1 MNALS
6 ACLNPFSKINRYV
19 AIMLWLSIMPALDG
33 IAASKRVAVLY
44 FEDHSRFDTA
54 TGCGCIPNPF
64 GIFGTGKGRTKWNL
78 QEGFPN
84 LLNRKLKQ
92 TKVYEPVSDEEV
104 KDAMAELGLSLKAV
118 RSKAEKRAQLAKA
131 LNVDAFIVGD
141 IRKFKQERAKATRFQ
156 TLKGAAGGGFNMAAG
171 FVGSAQLVGYY
182 YSATVHLKMKFYG
195 SSGDEIAKRK
205 IAATKRHQLGGAKFA
220 ALEAVVSE
228 QGTEFQLG
236 QMPNPPKKPRPIV
249 SYAKLNQIEF
259 ASPEYDLTLFGLA
272 TDDALTKVVL
282 ALRDTVGP
290 EFVMPGTT
298 VSQEGEG
305 ASRPSSGES
314 PGRLRA
320 DVIYVNPDD
329 LAEAYINVGSSKGV
343 LVRQQLAVY
352 TKGEPLIDPGT
363 EEVLGNVPK
372 MIGKV
377 EVVEVQ
383 TDRLSRVKVI
393 EGLGAIKKGDKVAE
407 MEPSLSETQAEN

>member
-1 MNALS
+1 MNAFS
-6 ACLNPFSKINRYV
+6 AYLNPVSKINRYA
-19 AIMLWLSIMPALDG
+19 AIMLLLAILPAVDG

-44 FEDHSRFDTA
+44 FEDHSRFDSA

-78 QEGFPN
+78 KEGFPY

-92 TKVYEPVSDEEV
+92 TQVYEPVSNAEI
-104 KDAMAELGLSLKAV
+104 KDAMAKLGLSLKDV
-118 RSKAEKRAQLAKA
+118 RSKAEKRSQLAKA
-131 LNVDAFIVGD
+131 LNLDAFIVGD

-156 TLKGAAGGGFNMAAG
+156 TLKGAAGSGFNMAAG
-171 FVGSAQLVGYY
+171 FVGGAQLVGYY

-195 SSGDEIAKRK
+195 SSGDEITTRK
-205 IAATKRHQLGGAKFA
+205 IAATKRHQLGGAKIA

-236 QMPNPPKKPRPIV
+236 QMPNPDKKPRPIV
-249 SYAKLNQIEF
+249 SYMKLNQIKF
-259 ASPEYDLTLFGLA
+259 PSPEYDKTLFGLA
-272 TDDALTKVVL
+272 TDEALTKVVL
-282 ALRDTVGP
+282 ALGDTIGP

-298 VSQEGEG
+298 PSQEEG
-305 ASRPSSGES
+305 SKEIASGKHHGP
-314 PGRLRA
+314 LKA

-329 LAEAYINVGSSKGV
+329 PEDAYINAGSSKGV

-352 TKGEPLIDPGT
+352 TDGEALIDPNT
-363 EEVLGNVPK
+363 KEILGNVPK

-377 EVVEVQ
+377 EVVEIK
-383 TDRLSRVKVI
+383 TDRLSRVRII
-393 EGLGAIKKGDKVAE
+393 EGSGTIKKGDKVE
-407 MEPSLSETQAEN
+407 RTQSSPSETQTAN

>member
-1 MNALS
+1 MNAFS
-6 ACLNPFSKINRYV
+6 ACLNPFSKINMYV
-19 AIMLWLSIMPALDG
+19 TIMLCLSTVPVLDS

-78 QEGFPN
+78 TEGFPN

-92 TKVYEPVSDEEV
+92 TQVYEPVSDEEV
-104 KDAMAELGLSLKAV
+104 KDAMAQLGFSHKAV

-171 FVGSAQLVGYY
+171 FVGGAQLVGYY
-182 YSATVHLKMKFYG
+182 YSATVHLKMKFYSG
-195 SSGDEIAKRK
+195 SGTEIATRK
-205 IAATKRHQLGGAKFA
+205 VAATKRHQLGGAKIA

-236 QMPNPPKKPRPIV
+236 QMPNPNKKPRPIV
-249 SYAKLNQIEF
+249 SYAKLNQIHF
-259 ASPEYDLTLFGLA
+259 ASPEYDKTLFGLA
-272 TDDALTKVVL
+272 TDDAITKVVL
-282 ALRDTVGP
+282 ALRDTIGP
-290 EFVMPGTT
+290 QFVMPGTDA
-298 VSQEGEG
+298 SQEEG
-305 ASRPSSGES
+305 STTTASSGVS
-314 PGRLRA
+314 GPLKA
-320 DVIYVNPDD
+320 DIIYVDPDD
-329 LAEAYINVGSSKGV
+329 PADAYINAGSSNGV
-343 LVRQQLAVY
+343 LVRQQLTVY
-352 TKGEPLIDPGT
+352 TEGEPLIDPNT
-363 EEVLGNVPK
+363 KEVLGNVPK

-407 MEPSLSETQAEN
+407 TESSLSETQAAN

>member
-1 MNALS
+1 MNAYCT
-6 ACLNPFSKINRYV
+6 CLNPFLKIASYLT
-19 AIMLWLSIMPALDG
+19 IMLWLLIVPGLDG

-44 FEDHSRFDTA
+44 FEDHSRFDSA

-64 GIFGTGKGRTKWNL
+64 GLFGTGKGRTKWNL
-78 QEGFPN
+78 KEGFPE

-92 TKVYEPVSDEEV
+92 TQVYEPISNEEV
-104 KDAMAELGLSLKAV
+104 KDAMAQLGLSLKAV
-118 RSKAEKRAQLAKA
+118 RSNAEKREQLAKA
-131 LNVDAFIVGD
+131 LNVEAFIVGN
-141 IRKFKQERAKATRFQ
+141 IRKFNQERAKATRFQ
-156 TLKGAAGGGFNMAAG
+156 TLKGRGGGFNMAAG
-171 FVGSAQLVGYY
+171 FVGGAQLIGYY

-228 QGTEFQLG
+228 QGTELQLG
-236 QMPNPPKKPRPIV
+236 QMPNPQKKPRPIV
-249 SYAKLNQIEF
+249 SYAKLNQIKF

-282 ALRDTVGP
+282 ALRDTIGP
-290 EFVMPGTT
+290 EFIMPGTT
-298 VSQEGEG
+298 VSQKGEG
-305 ASRPSSGES
+305 TSSPSSGES

-320 DVIYVNPDD
+320 KVLYVNPDD
-329 LAEAYINVGSSKGV
+329 PADAYINVGSSKGI

-352 TKGEPLIDPGT
+352 TDGEPLIDPDT

-377 EVVEVQ
+377 EVVEVK
-383 TDRLSRVKVI
+383 TDRLSRVRVI
-393 EGLGAIKKGDKVAE
+393 EGLGVIKKGDKVE
-407 MEPSLSETQAEN
+407 ETEPPLSGTQVQN